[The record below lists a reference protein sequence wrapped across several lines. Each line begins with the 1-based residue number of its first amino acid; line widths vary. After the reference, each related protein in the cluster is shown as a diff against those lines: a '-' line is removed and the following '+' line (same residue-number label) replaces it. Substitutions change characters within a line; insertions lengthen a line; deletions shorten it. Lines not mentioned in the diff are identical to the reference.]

1 MTIEPITIKD
11 KLGRNVVLRAA
22 IPEDALD
29 LIKYL
34 KVTSGETPY
43 LIREPDEITITLE
56 KEKAFIQNKLDS
68 ERE

>member
-11 KLGRNVVLRAA
+11 KLGRTVLLRTAMPA
-22 IPEDALD
+22 DSPD

-43 LIREPDEITITLE
+43 
-56 KEKAFIQNKLDS
+56 
-68 ERE
+68 